1 MIVLSP
7 DLRVL
12 HMNRSAEE
20 ILGYRNQEVRGQPIE
35 YILIG
40 SENVTQALANAK
52 RGIPTYD
59 QADSRLFRRSGQGF
73 LVQLNTLPVLLDDEV
88 QGVVVLIQDLSEKEQ
103 IQVHAQQLEQRAL
116 LGEVTAV
123 FAHEVRN
130 PINNISTGLQLMA
143 LNLPDTDPNQEIIA
157 RLQQD
162 CDRLAELMKSVLSYS
177 HPSDYEMEPVD
188 LGALITRMIERMR
201 TKLSRSKIKNH
212 IQIEPDIPLIL
223 GNPRALE
230 QVFTNLISNAMQA
243 MGDQEG
249 TLAVKIQAVKTPGR
263 RAAGSHLPAV
273 LYHEAKRHRAG
284 SGDHPSHHYRSQGQ
298 LAGEQLP
305 RRHGFLR
312 SNPRDRSS

>member
-1 MIVLSP
+1 
-7 DLRVL
+7 
-12 HMNRSAEE
+12 
-20 ILGYRNQEVRGQPIE
+20 
-35 YILIG
+35 
-40 SENVTQALANAK
+40 
-52 RGIPTYD
+52 
-59 QADSRLFRRSGQGF
+59 
-73 LVQLNTLPVLLDDEV
+73 
-88 QGVVVLIQDLSEKEQ
+88 
-103 IQVHAQQLEQRAL
+103 
-116 LGEVTAV
+116 VTAV

-201 TKLSRSKIKNH
+201 AKLSRSKIKHH

-263 RAAGSHLPAV
+263 RGHVEVSVAD
-273 LYHEAKRHRAG
+273 
-284 SGDHPSHHYRSQGQ
+284 SGPGIPKELLDRIFQPFFTTKPNGTGLGLAITRRIITAHKGNLQVNSFPGGTVFSVQIPEIDPS
-298 LAGEQLP
+298 ANIE
-305 RRHGFLR
+305 
-312 SNPRDRSS
+312 SSIPES